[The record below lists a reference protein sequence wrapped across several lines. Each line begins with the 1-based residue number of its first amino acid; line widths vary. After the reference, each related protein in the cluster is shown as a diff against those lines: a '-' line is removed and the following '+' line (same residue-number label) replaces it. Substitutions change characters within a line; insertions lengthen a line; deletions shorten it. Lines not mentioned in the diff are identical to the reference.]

1 MRKLL
6 QNIGLL
12 VCVFIPQ
19 IVTSQTIHN
28 AKPHFSYFSIADGLS
43 QNNVSCIFQDTKG
56 YLWIGTHAGLNR
68 YNGKHFE
75 VFVNDPEDSLSISDN
90 TISGISEDVE
100 QNIWVATEN
109 GLNKYNRETNTF
121 ERYFYNKQNPQKSIS
136 DNVIHTVYCDNDG
149 NIWIKTPES
158 IDKINP
164 LTKEIR
170 KYKYDVNLF
179 TKESDNYIHPLY
191 QDKQGTLWFGTKE
204 GLGYFDPEADE
215 IIFYRHDDFKQSSL
229 SNNEVRCIFEDSYNT
244 IWIGTTHGLNSFNRH
259 TKKFNAYF
267 YNTNSLNT
275 INNIIEGSPG
285 ELWLATNNDGLLQF
299 NTKNQTFIHYVH
311 SSIEN
316 SISTNQTNCIIK
328 DRSDILW
335 IGTRNGLNKLDIKP
349 KKFTIITD
357 NTNSADAFTN
367 ITTLYANNTH
377 VFIGT
382 KFNGLFIYSISNKQ
396 SKQFSSQ
403 LKNYPDSYITS
414 IYPLSN
420 NELLISGDNSFV
432 IYTISKQSYE
442 PITQRYPEITEFLK
456 YNKRIRCILKD
467 SQQNIWIGTSNGIYV
482 YSISTKKIAHY
493 ENNANKELRFASG
506 IINTIIEDS
515 NNTIW
520 IGTDKG
526 LTKYN
531 PSSKTFTIVAYTHN
545 LAFQNTSNKVFTL
558 CEDAEKNIWI
568 GTNAGLFKCNPDTE
582 TSTLF
587 TEKNGLPNNQIFAIL
602 KHNNMLW
609 ISTNKGLGNYNIKT
623 NIFKRFYPSDGIQG
637 YEFSQN
643 AAWKSPNGTMFFGG
657 SQGVNMFQPDSIY
670 DNPIAP
676 NLEIQKIVYYINN
689 QKVTIAINNKK
700 YIRIP
705 WQNNTVSIH
714 FAALE
719 FTQPYKNHY
728 KYIIEGIDKEWHDI
742 ENQNQINISNLPSG
756 KYTLKILG
764 SNNDLIWGHERI
776 LEIEV
781 DTPIWKTIWALILY
795 VVVFIIVLFIFI
807 ESRTSSLKKANKSLT
822 EKQEAALE
830 IAKQKEELILKNK
843 NITDSITY
851 AKRIQWAIMPSRA
864 KFKQLLPES
873 CILYMPKDIVSG
885 DFYWITEIQDKIFIA
900 AVDCTGHGVP
910 GAFMSIIGYD
920 LLRNITKERKIF
932 KPSEILDYLNKALIE
947 LLTKNEMEDDTV
959 KDGMDMSICVF
970 HKTKGILEYAGAF
983 NPLYIIRDGK
993 IMTIKGD
1000 RFSVGLGNEHEDVPF
1015 KNHIIKVQKGDT
1027 FYLFT
1032 DGYADQ
1038 FGWQTGKKMKFRRFR
1053 HIILSVYKLPFT
1065 KQVKALRDALQDW
1078 KGDLEQIDDIL
1089 IVGFKL
1095 DNYLDAMYSKPTE

>member
-1 MRKLL
+1 MRKQL
-6 QNIGLL
+6 QYISLFL
-12 VCVFIPQ
+12 CAFVPYVLFA
-19 IVTSQTIHN
+19 QTIQN

-56 YLWIGTHAGLNR
+56 FLWIGTHAGLNR
-68 YNGKHFE
+68 YNGKQFE
-75 VFVNDPEDSLSISDN
+75 NFVNDPEDSLSISDN
-90 TISGISEDVE
+90 TIFGISEDVE

-109 GLNKYNRETNTF
+109 GLNKYNREKNYF
-121 ERYFYNKQNPQKSIS
+121 ERFFYNKQNPQKSIS
-136 DNVIHTVYCDNDG
+136 DNIIHTVYCDNDG

-170 KYKYDVNLF
+170 KYKYDIRLF

-191 QDKQGTLWFGTKE
+191 QDKHGTLWFGTKE

-215 IIFYRHDDFKQSSL
+215 IIFYRHDDFKESSL
-229 SNNEVRCIFEDSYNT
+229 SNNEVRCIFEDSQYN
-244 IWIGTTHGLNSFNRH
+244 IWIGTSHGLNSFNRH
-259 TKKFNAYF
+259 SKKFTSYF
-267 YNTNSLNT
+267 YSPNSLNT
-275 INNIIEGSPG
+275 INSIIEGKPG
-285 ELWLATNNDGLLQF
+285 ELWLVSNNDGLLQF
-299 NTKNQTFIHYVH
+299 NSKNESFTHYIH

-349 KKFTIITD
+349 KKFTILTD
-357 NTNSADAFTN
+357 NKNTIDAFSN
-367 ITTLYANNTH
+367 TTAIYANNTH
-377 VFIGT
+377 VCIGT
-382 KFNGLFIYSISNKQ
+382 KFNGLFVYNIATKTSTQYSVS
-396 SKQFSSQ
+396 
-403 LKNYPDSYITS
+403 LKNYPDFYITS
-414 IYPLSN
+414 ISPLSKD
-420 NELLISGDNSFV
+420 EILISGDNSFV
-432 IYTISKQSYE
+432 IFNITKQTYE
-442 PITQRYPEITEFLK
+442 PVTKRFPEILEFQKL
-456 YNKRIRCILKD
+456 NKRIRCILKD
-467 SQQNIWIGTSNGIYV
+467 SQQNIWIGTSNGVYV
-482 YSISTKKIAHY
+482 YSITQKKLVHY
-493 ENNANKELRFASG
+493 ENKQNKELLFVSS
-506 IINTIIEDS
+506 IINIIIEDS
-515 NNTIW
+515 DKNIW
-520 IGTDKG
+520 IGTEKG
-526 LTKYN
+526 LTKYDYTN
-531 PSSKTFTIVAYTHN
+531 KTFAVVTYTQN
-545 LAFQNTSNKVFTL
+545 LEFQNPHNKIFTIN
-558 CEDAEKNIWI
+558 EDYNKNIWI
-568 GTNAGLFKCNPDTE
+568 GTNAGLFKYNPDNN
-582 TSTLF
+582 TSILF
-587 TEKNGLPNNQIFAIL
+587 TEKNGLPNNQIFTIL
-602 KHNNMLW
+602 EHNNTLW

-643 AAWKSPNGTMFFGG
+643 AAYKAPNGTMFIGG
-657 SQGVNMFQPDSIY
+657 SQGVNMFHPDSIY

-676 NLEIQKIVYYINN
+676 NLEIQKIVYFVN
-689 QKVTIAINNKK
+689 NNKISLTIHDK
-700 YIRIP
+700 KIINLP
-705 WQNNTVSIH
+705 WKNNTVSIH
-714 FAALE
+714 FSALE
-719 FTQPYKNHY
+719 FTQPFKNHY

-781 DTPIWKTIWALILY
+781 ETPIWKTIWALILY
-795 VVVFIIVLFIFI
+795 IVVFVVLLFIFI

-970 HKTKGILEYAGAF
+970 HKTKGILEYAGAY
-983 NPLYIIRDGK
+983 NPLYIIREGK

-1038 FGWQTGKKMKFRRFR
+1038 FGWQNGKKMKFRRFR
-1053 HIILSVYKLPFT
+1053 HTILSTYKLPFT
-1065 KQVKALRDALQDW
+1065 KQVKALRDSLQDW

-1089 IVGFKL
+1089 ILGFKL
-1095 DNYLDAMYSKPTE
+1095 DNYLEAMYSKPIE